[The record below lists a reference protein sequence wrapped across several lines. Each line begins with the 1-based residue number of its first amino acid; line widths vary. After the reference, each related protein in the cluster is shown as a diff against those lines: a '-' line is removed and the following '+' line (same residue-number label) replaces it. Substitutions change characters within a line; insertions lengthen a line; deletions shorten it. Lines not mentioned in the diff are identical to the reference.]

1 MKTTTLHASKRLKR
15 LKAVAIADTYGDIF
29 LSISLTYLLSLLS
42 FGDLHCGLLLT
53 AVAEYTFVIERTKNP
68 PSVTGLG
75 VIKQTAEL
83 ELIEM
88 QSSLQLQAKLKT
100 QAWQC
105 L

>member
-1 MKTTTLHASKRLKR
+1 MEAER
-15 LKAVAIADTYGDIF
+15 IADTYGDIF
-29 LSISLTYLLSLLS
+29 FQNIFLTSLRGLLS
-42 FGDLHCGLLLT
+42 FSDLYCALLLT
-53 AVAEYTFVIERTKNP
+53 AVVEYTFVIEGTKNP
-68 PSVTGLG
+68 QSVTGLG

-88 QSSLQLQAKLKT
+88 QSSLQLRAQLKM

>member
-1 MKTTTLHASKRLKR
+1 MKGE
-15 LKAVAIADTYGDIF
+15 AISGTYGDIF
-29 LSISLTYLLSLLS
+29 LNISLTYLLSLLS
-42 FGDLHCGLLLT
+42 FGDLYCELLLT
-53 AVAEYTFVIERTKNP
+53 AVVEYTFVIEGTKNA

-75 VIKQTAEL
+75 IIKQTAEL

-88 QSSLQLQAKLKT
+88 QSGLQLQAKLKT

>member
-1 MKTTTLHASKRLKR
+1 MEAER
-15 LKAVAIADTYGDIF
+15 IADTYGDIF
-29 LSISLTYLLSLLS
+29 FQNIFLTSLRGLLS
-42 FGDLHCGLLLT
+42 FSDLYCALLLT
-53 AVAEYTFVIERTKNP
+53 AVVEYTFVIEGTKNP
-68 PSVTGLG
+68 QSVTGLG

-88 QSSLQLQAKLKT
+88 QSSLQLWAQLKM

>member
-1 MKTTTLHASKRLKR
+1 MKAE
-15 LKAVAIADTYGDIF
+15 AIADTYGDVF
-29 LSISLTYLLSLLS
+29 LNISLTYLLSLLS
-42 FGDLHCGLLLT
+42 FGDLYCALLLT
-53 AVAEYTFVIERTKNP
+53 AVVEYTFVIEGTENP
-68 PSVTGLG
+68 QSVTGLG

-88 QSSLQLQAKLKT
+88 QSRLQLQAKLKM

>member
-1 MKTTTLHASKRLKR
+1 MKGE
-15 LKAVAIADTYGDIF
+15 AIADTYGDIF
-29 LSISLTYLLSLLS
+29 LNSSVTCLLSLLS

-53 AVAEYTFVIERTKNP
+53 AVVEYTFVIEGTKNP
-68 PSVTGLG
+68 QSVTGLG

-88 QSSLQLQAKLKT
+88 QCSLQLQAKLKT
-100 QAWQC
+100 QAWRC